1 MIRGTFCDLAVKLSG
16 ELALLVEVKAI
27 GLDLREQFVKQA
39 VDYAANQGC
48 EWVALTTGLHWRVYK
63 VQFAKPIATELVVEF
78 NLLDLN
84 PRVDASLE
92 LLWLL
97 AKEGWQKARLGE
109 YAAQR
114 QALSRFSIAAV
125 VLTAPVMD
133 VIRRQLRRISPDV
146 RIDTEQIEGVL
157 RRRSSSVR
165 YSRARRRTRLASSW
179 RGQPGV
185 RFEPVVPRMRLRR
198 PTRSSLRPKSLA
210 LTSTRLESHALGSAS
225 TPTALNRAH
234 PMTRRLHSPASIG
247 VICPH
252 SSRTL
257 SNRNTAAESSGDI
270 EAMRRSVA

>member
-1 MIRGTFCDLAVKLSG
+1 MAIPAKVSARLSAGLKKFQPIVASAKTRDVNESDTVVIVTDLLHDIFGYDKYSEITSEHMIRGTFCDLAVKLGG

-27 GLDLREQFVKQA
+27 GLELKEQFVKQA

-48 EWVALTTGLHWRVYK
+48 EWVALTSGAQWRVYK
-63 VQFAKPIATELVVEF
+63 VQFTKPIATELVVEF

-84 PRVDASLE
+84 PRVEADLE

-146 RIDTEQIEGVL
+146 RIETEQIEGVL
-157 RRRSSSVR
+157 RQEVLKREVLEGEKADAARKVVARSAGR
-165 YSRARRRTRLASSW
+165 ALRASRS
-179 RGQPGV
+179 
-185 RFEPVVPRMRLRR
+185 ED
-198 PTRSSLRPKSLA
+198 
-210 LTSTRLESHALGSAS
+210 E
-225 TPTALNRAH
+225 TPT
-234 PMTRRLHSPASIG
+234 SEDPAPKDEPS
-247 VICPH
+247 
-252 SSRTL
+252 
-257 SNRNTAAESSGDI
+257 AQ
-270 EAMRRSVA
+270 